1 MRHRGLLGILIVAL
15 LLIISG
21 IIFRTATY
29 REGLTLPEQ
38 AVYEV
43 VAPLQRLVN
52 GVASS
57 LRSGIDTLKSLRTL
71 DEENERLREEVQAL
85 RMERDS
91 LLEAGRQNARLRE
104 LLDLVEGPAR
114 ELLAAEV
121 IARSPS
127 NWLGSITINRGRAHG
142 VAPGMAVVAPEGAVG
157 KVRTVTER
165 TAEVVLITDSR
176 SAVGGRVRDRGHLV
190 LVEGTSNP
198 TDELATVRLLDWEAD
213 LRVGDEIVASEL
225 SWIFP
230 KGLPIGIVE
239 HVYERE
245 SGMAPYGTLR
255 PFVDLAR
262 LEWVMVVLA
271 DAIEAPWWEGAE

>member
-1 MRHRGLLGILIVAL
+1 MRHRGFVVILIVAL
-15 LLIISG
+15 LLIVSG
-21 IIFRTATY
+21 VIFRTATY

-43 VAPLQRLVN
+43 VAPLQRAAN
-52 GVASS
+52 RVASS
-57 LRSGIDTLKSLRTL
+57 LRSALDSLKSWRTL
-71 DEENERLREEVQAL
+71 NEENARLREEVQAL
-85 RMERDS
+85 RMERDR
-91 LLEAGRQNARLRE
+91 LLEAGRQNEQLRQ
-104 LLDLVEGPAR
+104 LLELVEPAGG

-127 NWLGSITINRGRAHG
+127 NWLGSITISRGRVHG

-157 KVRTVTER
+157 KVRNVTER

-190 LVEGTSNP
+190 LVEGTSDP
-198 TDELATVRLLDWEAD
+198 TEERATVRLLDWEAD
-213 LRVGDEIVASEL
+213 LRVGDVVVASEL

-230 KGLPIGIVE
+230 KGLPIGVVE
-239 HVYERE
+239 QVHERE
-245 SGMAPYGTLR
+245 SGLAPYGTLR
-255 PFVDLAR
+255 PFVDLAQ

-271 DAIEAPWWEGAE
+271 EPIEAPWWEETP